1 MGSNPTPATFPNL
14 SCFLLQALDG
24 EGPQGGGFLPIVYNN
39 LYMDHVEFSAVVR
52 QTARHFD
59 MDLSRPLVMVSG
71 GPDSVALLRALVELG
86 SRPAV
91 LHVNHGLRGEESRE
105 DVAFVQELCTQLGI
119 ICEVRRLEIEGS
131 SLQDEARRGRYEI
144 AKELAEAGGFSAI
157 ATGHIA
163 DDVAET
169 VLMNLARGAGLRGLS
184 GIPPVRG
191 RVVRPLIRH
200 RRQEILQYLE
210 HLGQSYRVD
219 CSNLILKYTRNR
231 MRLEVLPALEELYPG
246 AGANIARGAA
256 LLREDLEMLERFVAG
271 TVHRRGD
278 EVVISL
284 EELRA
289 FPPALRRHTV
299 RLAYSVLTSDA
310 VFLNSAT
317 VEGILELARRR
328 EGTRTMDLPGNVI
341 AAVRLGEELT
351 LYHKTKPF
359 PREEAFSVGE
369 FRFADWIVSVR
380 EVREYDPEDAA
391 RQEVAYL
398 DASRGPYW
406 VRMAREGD
414 IIRPLGLRGTKKVF
428 RAMMDRKVPK
438 DLRRRTP
445 VVVNEWGR
453 VVWIFL
459 GELDEEFKVS
469 AAAETVLR
477 LEVQRTRED
486 A

>member
-1 MGSNPTPATFPNL
+1 
-14 SCFLLQALDG
+14 
-24 EGPQGGGFLPIVYNN
+24 
-39 LYMDHVEFSAVVR
+39 
-52 QTARHFD
+52 
-59 MDLSRPLVMVSG
+59 
-71 GPDSVALLRALVELG
+71 
-86 SRPAV
+86 
-91 LHVNHGLRGEESRE
+91 
-105 DVAFVQELCTQLGI
+105 
-119 ICEVRRLEIEGS
+119 
-131 SLQDEARRGRYEI
+131 
-144 AKELAEAGGFSAI
+144 
-157 ATGHIA
+157 
-163 DDVAET
+163 
-169 VLMNLARGAGLRGLS
+169 
-184 GIPPVRG
+184 
-191 RVVRPLIRH
+191 
-200 RRQEILQYLE
+200 
-210 HLGQSYRVD
+210 
-219 CSNLILKYTRNR
+219 
-231 MRLEVLPALEELYPG
+231 MRLEVLPVLEELYPG

-256 LLREDLEMLERFVAG
+256 LLREDLAILEGFIAG

-310 VFLNSAT
+310 GFLNSAT

-328 EGTRTMDLPGNVI
+328 EGTRTMNLPGNVI
-341 AAVRLGEELT
+341 AAVRLGEELA

-359 PREEAFSVGE
+359 PREEALSVGE
-369 FRFADWIVSVR
+369 FRFADWIVNVR

-469 AAAETVLR
+469 AAAKKVLR
-477 LEVQRTRED
+477 LEVQRTREN